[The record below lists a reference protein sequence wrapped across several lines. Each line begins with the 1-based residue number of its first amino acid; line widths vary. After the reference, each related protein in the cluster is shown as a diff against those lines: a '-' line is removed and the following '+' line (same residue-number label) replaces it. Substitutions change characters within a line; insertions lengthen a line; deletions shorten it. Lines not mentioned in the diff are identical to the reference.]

1 MLSAMQRRQGPED
14 ISTSATGVPSSST
27 GAAPS
32 AAGGGGD
39 VSFWSSLSVVDS
51 LFSDDPPTRLGQTM
65 SADHAGAFGGAPS
78 SSASNGGWPSSM
90 SLSTSSAPT
99 HQSHLLHALGGGAQ
113 GQGQSHLHQ
122 MGGSHGALGLQR
134 SSFDEGSFY
143 SSPSAS
149 LFSSSPILSPPSS
162 PAIHSLIYSSEEDH
176 QDVRSLGGLGLHQ
189 QHLNNNHHL
198 SHHQQQQ
205 HLQGGAGG
213 AYVGGGFHS
222 NGLHSTNGVVTRK
235 HNYSLYSNGGAAGS
249 PSSAQSA
256 GGKYSNARPGSSG
269 LPNGAGH
276 KHSGNFGNGYASGGG
291 GYQHQ
296 QQQQQFQYAGSGHY
310 PTSGGGYHGGGG
322 GSAGGH
328 FRASPPRSQPI
339 HAPGP
344 RGSSGL
350 GGSGGYPASPPAR
363 LRNNGGLGSMPRSSP
378 PRSQQHSYLSTALKG
393 SNNGGV
399 QQQHQGKQQYGSGNI
414 PSISL
419 YAAPTDGNNICFDDE
434 ALSPR
439 GSASAVLQSPRLS
452 SSPLLHGSGSQPI
465 QISRSQQG
473 QAGGSMGP
481 RSPSAP
487 SAFVVST
494 SPISSQL
501 GSLKIDEANETSGL
515 LLLPSTTLLRIFSY
529 LSGSDLGHLEQ
540 VCKRRMAYLANDDG
554 LWKDLYLRRY
564 KLLESAEGAMLPPTP
579 VDPTIGDEDSESDE
593 WAWIYSLLQQ
603 NERWKDIFKT
613 RFSAEQWRIG
623 SLKMFNGCWGF
634 ISQTPNPGQLP
645 EQTLDIFFHRKDIAP
660 DGEWYEDWWLKDTP
674 GVSRSQKCGYWDTF
688 LCGRIVRYK
697 QRAAYAQGRRPQACN
712 ISFVGEERRDPITG
726 EPLPALHDAKIA
738 QRSLAAARFG

>member
-1 MLSAMQRRQGPED
+1 
-14 ISTSATGVPSSST
+14 
-27 GAAPS
+27 
-32 AAGGGGD
+32 
-39 VSFWSSLSVVDS
+39 
-51 LFSDDPPTRLGQTM
+51 
-65 SADHAGAFGGAPS
+65 
-78 SSASNGGWPSSM
+78 
-90 SLSTSSAPT
+90 
-99 HQSHLLHALGGGAQ
+99 
-113 GQGQSHLHQ
+113 
-122 MGGSHGALGLQR
+122 
-134 SSFDEGSFY
+134 
-143 SSPSAS
+143 
-149 LFSSSPILSPPSS
+149 
-162 PAIHSLIYSSEEDH
+162 
-176 QDVRSLGGLGLHQ
+176 
-189 QHLNNNHHL
+189 
-198 SHHQQQQ
+198 
-205 HLQGGAGG
+205 
-213 AYVGGGFHS
+213 
-222 NGLHSTNGVVTRK
+222 VTRK
-235 HNYSLYSNGGAAGS
+235 HNYSLYSSGGAVGS
-249 PSSAQSA
+249 GPSSVVGQSSG

-276 KHSGNFGNGYASGGG
+276 KHSGNNNNGGNNNFNSYGGASGG
-291 GYQHQ
+291 YQQQ

-310 PTSGGGYHGGGG
+310 PAASGGYHGATNG
-322 GSAGGH
+322 GGH

-363 LRNNGGLGSMPRSSP
+363 LRNNGVGSMPTRSSP
-378 PRSQQHSYLSTALKG
+378 PRNQHSYLSTALK
-393 SNNGGV
+393 SSGGG
-399 QQQHQGKQQYGSGNI
+399 QQQGKQQQQSLYGSGGI
-414 PSISL
+414 PTISL

-434 ALSPR
+434 AVALSPR
-439 GSASAVLQSPRLS
+439 GPAAAVLQSPRLS
-452 SSPLLHGSGSQPI
+452 SSPLHGSGSQPI
-465 QISRSQQG
+465 QISRGLQQQQ
-473 QAGGSMGP
+473 QATSGSMGP
-481 RSPSAP
+481 RSPSASSTFAAV
-487 SAFVVST
+487 SA
-494 SPISSQL
+494 SPLSSQL

-564 KLLESAEGAMLPPTP
+564 KLLESAEGAIPPTP

-738 QRSLAAARFG
+738 QRSLAGARFA